1 MTPARSSWLFGA
13 ASLLLAATAI
23 FHATGQDMAA
33 SMVAA
38 ERQSIM
44 RMIWLNATIGWLVIA
59 AIWLAAAV
67 GRSRE
72 RAVMAAVAALFPLA
86 SGVSLWVAVGPGH
99 PGIWMLLGSAAL
111 ALAASWSN
119 R

>member
-1 MTPARSSWLFGA
+1 LTPARARWLFGA
-13 ASLLLAATAI
+13 ASLLLAATAV
-23 FHATGQDMAA
+23 FHATGHDMAA

-44 RMIWLNATIGWLVIA
+44 RMIWLNATIGWLVVA

-67 GRSRE
+67 RISRD
-72 RAVMAAVAALFPLA
+72 RAGMAAIAALFPLA
-86 SGVSLWVAVGPGH
+86 SGVSLGVAVGPGH
-99 PGIWMLLGSAAL
+99 PGIWMLLASAVL
-111 ALAASWSN
+111 ALSASWSN